1 LPSLHGG
8 LLKVM
13 LTVPL
18 KISYIKEHLI
28 LLDVEILSLEL
39 EKMKR
44 RLAQG
49 EETNKTL
56 GKNIQD
62 KSLKMKALLSSIFL
76 HTVQYFLTYGP
87 VFSYIRSSIFLHTV
101 QYFLTLNSFRF
112 R

>member
-1 LPSLHGG
+1 
-8 LLKVM
+8 M

-18 KISYIKEHLI
+18 KISAIKEHLI

-62 KSLKMKALLSSIFL
+62 KSLKMKALFSYIRSSIFL
-76 HTVQYFLTYGP
+76 HTVQYFLIYGP

-101 QYFLTLNSFRF
+101 QYFCLLNNLIKFF
-112 R
+112 